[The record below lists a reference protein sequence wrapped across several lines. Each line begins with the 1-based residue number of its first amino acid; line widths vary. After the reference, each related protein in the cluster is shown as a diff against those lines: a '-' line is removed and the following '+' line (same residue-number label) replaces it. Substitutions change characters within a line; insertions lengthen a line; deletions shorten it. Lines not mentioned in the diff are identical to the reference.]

1 MRAGAVTPARTHS
14 PGYHRRM
21 GGDADE
27 YTPAALA
34 RLVLSDRAR
43 DVVDDALRLVP
54 TLDQISASELLT
66 QALRVRSQV
75 DKLVTAA
82 VLNAREQGASWAA
95 IAVLVGIR
103 TESVAERWLP
113 DEQSWHAGLAQPM
126 RVVPGEEL
134 PQLAVPQAAYAP
146 DVYARDL
153 DGWALRHV
161 DPVEHA
167 RWRERGKDPSRSV
180 SGGLQPETPYG
191 ESDR

>member
-1 MRAGAVTPARTHS
+1 M
-14 PGYHRRM
+14 
-21 GGDADE
+21 D

-54 TLDQISASELLT
+54 TLDDQRSSPSDLLL

-82 VLNAREQGASWAA
+82 VLNARERGTGWSA

-103 TESVAERWLP
+103 TESVTERWLP
-113 DEQSWHAGLAQPM
+113 DEQRWHAGLANPM
-126 RVVPGEEL
+126 RVEPGEEL
-134 PQLAVPQAAYAP
+134 PVLAVHQAAFAP
-146 DVYARDL
+146 DDYARDL

-161 DPVEHA
+161 DEIEHE
-167 RWRERGKDPSRSV
+167 RWRERGKDPMRPV
-180 SGGLQPETPYG
+180 SGGLTPETG
-191 ESDR
+191 HDESDS